1 MSTRDQH
8 PGMAA
13 AIEFFGSQQKL
24 AKAIGC
30 FSQQTIS
37 RALNRDNDP
46 APELAAAIHN
56 ASRGAVPKWLIRPDL
71 FDAPYNPSV
80 GSQPEMAAI

>member
-13 AIEFFGSQQKL
+13 AIDFFGSQQKL
-24 AKAIGC
+24 AKAVGC
-30 FSQQTIS
+30 FSQQAIS
-37 RALNRDNDP
+37 RALNRENDP
-46 APELAAAIHN
+46 APKLAAAIHN

>member
-1 MSTRDQH
+1 
-8 PGMAA
+8 MAA
-13 AIEFFGSQQKL
+13 AIDFFGSQQKL

-46 APELAAAIHN
+46 APELAVAIHT
-56 ASRGAVPKWLIRPDL
+56 ASNGAVPKWLIRPDL
-71 FDAPYNPSV
+71 FDSPFIPSTNLETQQAV
-80 GSQPEMAAI
+80 S

>member
-1 MSTRDQH
+1 
-8 PGMAA
+8 MAA
-13 AIEFFGSQQKL
+13 AIDFFGSQQKL

-46 APELAAAIHN
+46 APELAVAIHN
-56 ASRGAVPKWLIRPDL
+56 ASQGAVPKWLIRPDL
-71 FDAPYNPSV
+71 FDSPFNPSTKFENQQAV
-80 GSQPEMAAI
+80 S